1 MDGLLRQKGKE
12 RLCIRSGAAIS
23 GEEGINVV
31 LDHKQ
36 MELSEDLCQFHP
48 AWLRHKDTCG
58 VAAGGHKVDAVYP
71 RIPAGCHKPVGG
83 HPIPIRGYGD
93 QLDVQE
99 IGKLLKVCIPKK
111 GQSF

>member
-1 MDGLLRQKGKE
+1 ME
-12 RLCIRSGAAIS
+12 RVDDRG
-23 GEEGINVV
+23 
-31 LDHKQ
+31 
-36 MELSEDLCQFHP
+36 QFCT
-48 AWLRHKDTCG
+48 AWLWQKDTCG
-58 VAAGGHKVDAVYP
+58 VAAGRHEVDAVYP
-71 RIPAGCHKPVGG
+71 RIPASCHKPFRG

>member
-1 MDGLLRQKGKE
+1 MSEASFTLFQNTVV
-12 RLCIRSGAAIS
+12 
-23 GEEGINVV
+23 GIEVI
-31 LDHKQ
+31 LYACCLTAFFCPY
-36 MELSEDLCQFHP
+36 M
-48 AWLRHKDTCG
+48 A
-58 VAAGGHKVDAVYP
+58 DAVYP
-71 RIPAGCHKPVGG
+71 RIPASCHKPFRG

>member
-1 MDGLLRQKGKE
+1 MDGLFRQKGKE
-12 RLCIRSGAAIS
+12 RLCIRDGVTIS

-31 LDHKQ
+31 LYHKQ
-36 MELSEDLCQFHP
+36 MELPDDLCQFRP
-48 AWLRHKDTCG
+48 AWLRPKDTCG
-58 VAAGGHKVDAVYP
+58 VAAGRHEVDAVYP
-71 RIPAGCHKPVGG
+71 RIPASCHKPFRG